1 MKHIITFAL
10 TAISVVAT
18 AQQKNDLQ
26 KENLHG
32 NIKSVRETAYEV
44 TYNDAGKL
52 DKGEIK
58 EFIFDNSL
66 KKFNEQGNI
75 TEEIWYDFEN
85 IQDSKRTNTQ
95 YNAKGLP
102 TEALIEEK
110 DGSSIKVSLKYDEK
124 GNLLEEIFHRKE
136 GQEKFS
142 YKYDQK
148 GNRIEHTAY
157 DIKYS
162 YQYNDKGQVIEENI
176 HDEMDKISTKTIIKY
191 DKKGNFIKKTAHYLD
206 VSTKEN
212 YTYQYTYDQKGNW
225 VKRIEYK
232 DKNPIQITERVIEYY

>member
-1 MKHIITFAL
+1 MILKIFRIA
-10 TAISVVAT
+10 
-18 AQQKNDLQ
+18 
-26 KENLHG
+26 KEPIL
-32 NIKSVRETAYEV
+32 
-44 TYNDAGKL
+44 
-52 DKGEIK
+52 
-58 EFIFDNSL
+58 
-66 KKFNEQGNI
+66 
-75 TEEIWYDFEN
+75 
-85 IQDSKRTNTQ
+85 NTT
-95 YNAKGLP
+95 P
-102 TEALIEEK
+102 
-110 DGSSIKVSLKYDEK
+110 
-124 GNLLEEIFHRKE
+124 EEIFHRKE